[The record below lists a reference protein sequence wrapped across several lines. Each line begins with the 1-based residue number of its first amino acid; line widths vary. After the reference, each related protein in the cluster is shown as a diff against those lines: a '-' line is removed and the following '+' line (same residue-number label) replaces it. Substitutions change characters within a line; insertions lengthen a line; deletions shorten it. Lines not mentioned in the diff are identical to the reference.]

1 MSNLSKG
8 TGSRKD
14 TKMRIRAFPV
24 SRSSAPGTRS
34 RGREPHARPGLNSA
48 NRPQPASPPPRPP
61 PVAGREASRQRGGA
75 GPVRPPPGP
84 FPAPRPPRGLLRARP
99 RCRGPEG
106 DARCRRR
113 TPRVGRVCN
122 FLSVRFPEGP
132 GLVGFDGGGQDCPPL
147 LDSLVRS
154 GLAIRLPHSLAEML
168 RNAPWQNTTSSEH
181 SIYSIFD
188 PASLLST

>member
-61 PVAGREASRQRGGA
+61 VAGREPSRQRGGA
-75 GPVRPPPGP
+75 GRRARLPGRPGASFATASVSGVAAQKGRALPPPLS
-84 FPAPRPPRGLLRARP
+84 RGACVTFGLW
-99 RCRGPEG
+99 
-106 DARCRRR
+106 
-113 TPRVGRVCN
+113 
-122 FLSVRFPEGP
+122 FSEGP
-132 GLVGFDGGGQDCPPL
+132 GLIWTVVRGDCPPL
-147 LDSLVRS
+147 PPPQSGAVSLSACPTR
-154 GLAIRLPHSLAEML
+154 
-168 RNAPWQNTTSSEH
+168 
-181 SIYSIFD
+181 
-188 PASLLST
+188 